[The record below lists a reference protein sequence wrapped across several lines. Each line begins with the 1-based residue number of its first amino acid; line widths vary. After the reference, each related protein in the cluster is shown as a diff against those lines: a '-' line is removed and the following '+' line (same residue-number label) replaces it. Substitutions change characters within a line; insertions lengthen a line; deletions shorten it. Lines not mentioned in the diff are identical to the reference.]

1 MMKSLGLA
9 SVLAFAMAST
19 PALATTPNLVFSS
32 ADYVS
37 EASAFGSYI
46 IDNTDYLG
54 VRLTLT
60 NSIDIAYIGGNF
72 SQFSDGNIFGAIVK
86 AGDWN
91 SNTLAANSLAHT
103 VFSATGGDQLASLG
117 GKIHLAAGSYDIL
130 FGSGQFGATGY
141 SALVDTQDAA
151 DTASM
156 FQSSDAGVSINPLS
170 GSAIRVM
177 AASVPEAS
185 NSAMLLAGLGLT
197 GLMLR
202 RRQSK

>member
-1 MMKSLGLA
+1 MIKSLGFASLVAFTLA
-9 SVLAFAMAST
+9 SNSSFAAT
-19 PALATTPNLVFSS
+19 PTIVFSS

-37 EASAFGSYI
+37 ESAAFGSYI
-46 IDNTDYLG
+46 IDNTDFLG

-60 NSIDIAYIGGNF
+60 NSMDISYIGGNF
-72 SQFSDGNIFGAIVK
+72 SQLSDGNIFGAIVK
-86 AGDWN
+86 ADDWN

-103 VFSATGGDQLASLG
+103 VFAATGGDQLASLG
-117 GKIHLAAGSYDIL
+117 STVHLAAGSYDII

-151 DTASM
+151 STSNM
-156 FQSSDAGVSINPLS
+156 FQSTDAGVTISALS
-170 GSAIRVM
+170 GSAVRVT
-177 AASVPEAS
+177 AAAVPEAS
-185 NSAMLLAGLGLT
+185 NTAMMLAGLGLT